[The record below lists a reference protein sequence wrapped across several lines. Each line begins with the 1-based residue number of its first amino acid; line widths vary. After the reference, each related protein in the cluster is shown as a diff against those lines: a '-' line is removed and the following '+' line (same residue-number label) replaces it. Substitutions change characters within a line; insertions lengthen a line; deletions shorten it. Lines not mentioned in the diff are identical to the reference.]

1 MINVFIDG
9 SEGTTGL
16 RIADRLKERSD
27 VKLIE
32 IDPQLRKD
40 SAARAECIN
49 KSDVTF
55 LCLPDVAAKE
65 AVSLVTNPR
74 VKIIDASTAHRT
86 ADGWAYGL
94 PELSADIFQKICSSA
109 RVAVPGCHAGGFV
122 TLIYPLV
129 KCKILPESAF
139 LSVFSLTGY
148 SGGGKKMIAEY
159 ESGDKSVL
167 LSAPRQY
174 GLNQQHK
181 HLKEMTVV
189 CGLCKPP
196 VFSPVVCDFYSGME
210 VTVPLDASLTGGMG
224 AMQLRDFYADYY
236 KDKKLIKV
244 MPFMDAELAGFLP
257 ANLLSK
263 RDDLRIFVGGNEER
277 IIVSAIFD
285 NLGKGA
291 SGAAIQNMNLMFGLD
306 ETAGLNYCETDF
318 I

>member
-32 IDPQLRKD
+32 IDPEFRKD
-40 SAARAECIN
+40 SSARAECIN

-65 AVSLVTNPR
+65 AVGLVTNKR

-86 ADGWAYGL
+86 ADGWTYGL
-94 PELSADIFQKICSSA
+94 PELSKDKLSEVCAAK

-122 TLIYPLV
+122 TLVYPLV
-129 KCKILPESAF
+129 KCGIVPASVV

-159 ESGDKSVL
+159 ESKEKSVL

-181 HLKEMTVV
+181 HLKEMTAV
-189 CGLCKPP
+189 CGLKNSP
-196 VFSPVVCDFYSGME
+196 VFSPIVCDFYSGME
-210 VTVPLDASLTGGMG
+210 VTVPLDRSLTGGTG
-224 AMQLRDFYADYY
+224 AMKLRDFYAEYY

-244 MPFMDAELAGFLP
+244 MPYMDEELAGFVP
-257 ANLLSK
+257 ANLLSG
-263 RDDLRIFVGGNEER
+263 RDDLRIFVGGNEDR
-277 IIVSAIFD
+277 ITVSAVFD

-306 ETAGLNYCETDF
+306 ETAGLNYCETYF

>member
-32 IDPQLRKD
+32 IDPEFRKD
-40 SAARAECIN
+40 SSARAECIN

-65 AVSLVTNPR
+65 AVGLVTNKR

-86 ADGWAYGL
+86 ADGWTYGL
-94 PELSADIFQKICSSA
+94 PELSKDKLSEVCAAK
-109 RVAVPGCHAGGFV
+109 RVAVPGSV
-122 TLIYPLV
+122 V
-129 KCKILPESAF
+129 

-159 ESGDKSVL
+159 ESKEKSVL

-181 HLKEMTVV
+181 HLKEMTAV
-189 CGLCKPP
+189 CGLKNSP
-196 VFSPVVCDFYSGME
+196 VFSPIVCDFYSGME
-210 VTVPLDASLTGGMG
+210 VTVPLDRSLTGGTG
-224 AMQLRDFYADYY
+224 AMKLRDFYAEYY

-244 MPFMDAELAGFLP
+244 MPYMDEELAGFVP
-257 ANLLSK
+257 ANLLSG
-263 RDDLRIFVGGNEER
+263 RDDLRIFVGGNEDR
-277 IIVSAIFD
+277 ITVSAVFD